1 MIFGR
6 WGTLGRFVLLTT
18 LIGML
23 SGVLWYLALIAVSG
37 WDVTAEDLQ
46 IFPLFAAAGAGLGLL
61 MGIPAYWTVR
71 LCVTWAAS
79 RAVSVLFFFVLGAAS
94 VVVTLVIISLVTGSG
109 PAPLFTLSEAGDLV
123 GLPLLAT
130 LAGILTAAA
139 APLVLRPAPES
150 LRPAPS

>member
-71 LCVTWAAS
+71 LCVTWTAS

>member
-46 IFPLFAAAGAGLGLL
+46 NFPLFAAAGAGLGLL

-71 LCVTWAAS
+71 LCVTWTAS